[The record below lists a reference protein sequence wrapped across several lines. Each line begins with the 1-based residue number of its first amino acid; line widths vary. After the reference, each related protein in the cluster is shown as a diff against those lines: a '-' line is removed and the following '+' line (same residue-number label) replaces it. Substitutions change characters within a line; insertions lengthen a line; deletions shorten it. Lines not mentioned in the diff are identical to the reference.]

1 MKPFLFCPS
10 CGARLGEPDDD
21 EGTDQC
27 GSCGRV
33 WYRNPS
39 PTVGAAIVDS
49 GRALVAV
56 RAHEPWKGKIDV
68 PGGFLNVGE
77 LPLDGLRREVREEL
91 GVEIDVAEED
101 YVQTAVNRYGE
112 DGDWLISMGFRAR
125 LVGGEPRPNDD
136 VEAVHWVT
144 LNQIEGLDWAW
155 PHDLELV
162 RKALE
167 RG

>member
-1 MKPFLFCPS
+1 VKPFLYCPS
-10 CGARLGEPDDD
+10 CGARLGAPDG
-21 EGTDQC
+21 EGTGRC
-27 GSCGRV
+27 PSCGRV
-33 WYRNPS
+33 WYRNPA

-56 RAHEPWKGKIDV
+56 RAHEPFKGRIDV

-77 LPLDGLRREVREEL
+77 RPVDGLKREVREEL

-101 YVQTAVNRYGE
+101 YVQTAVHRYGE
-112 DGDWLISMGFRAR
+112 DGDWLVSMGFRAR
-125 LVGGEPRPNDD
+125 LAAGDPEPRDD

-144 LNQIEGLDWAW
+144 LEDLEGLEWAW
-155 PHDLELV
+155 PHDLDLV

-167 RG
+167 RR